1 MPNPAKTLV
10 WMVKS
15 FRAVACFGAFIFI
28 VLVGCSPSPAPVP
41 SANTSTVGLS
51 YPIVDNNRLLTDAE
65 LQTLAD
71 PANPVEPPAVRAWI
85 QQNHRV
91 LRSLVVDKDFSDLQF
106 FKSVLGNKRLVQLGE
121 SGHGVREFNMA
132 KTRLIKFLHQ
142 EMGYDVIAFESGL
155 FECYDA
161 DQRAAEFAT
170 PLQMMGASIFGVWST
185 VEVEELFRYIQTTK
199 SSARPLLLAGFD
211 SQRSAAFRDF
221 RRPAFFRS
229 LMSSIDATAAQ
240 QAFAHDSAFSAR
252 YAVAGQTS
260 GGYQQFSRDL
270 QNELQ
275 RWLTGYEAIAEFCE
289 RNRVRLGQ
297 TANNPIIPLFAAQ
310 CARSAAEF
318 VKQIA
323 ATNGGG
329 MIRDKA
335 MAQNI
340 DFLLKTMYPDKKIM
354 VWAHNYHIR
363 HANTQTLIL
372 PGLTPGIN
380 VHGEYLVELGRRNDM
395 YTIGLLM
402 YRGSAAANNRQVY
415 AINSVTAGSIESIA
429 YQARKHY
436 LFFDMTSQV
445 RSDSTVWMFE
455 QRVAKEW
462 GVNQLL
468 GVWRNQ
474 YDGILFIDA
483 VNPPVYR

>member
-1 MPNPAKTLV
+1 M
-10 WMVKS
+10 
-15 FRAVACFGAFIFI
+15 
-28 VLVGCSPSPAPVP
+28 
-41 SANTSTVGLS
+41 
-51 YPIVDNNRLLTDAE
+51 
-65 LQTLAD
+65 
-71 PANPVEPPAVRAWI
+71 
-85 QQNHRV
+85 
-91 LRSLVVDKDFSDLQF
+91 
-106 FKSVLGNKRLVQLGE
+106 
-121 SGHGVREFNMA
+121 
-132 KTRLIKFLHQ
+132 
-142 EMGYDVIAFESGL
+142 
-155 FECYDA
+155 
-161 DQRAAEFAT
+161 
-170 PLQMMGASIFGVWST
+170 
-185 VEVEELFRYIQTTK
+185 
-199 SSARPLLLAGFD
+199 
-211 SQRSAAFRDF
+211 
-221 RRPAFFRS
+221 
-229 LMSSIDATAAQ
+229 
-240 QAFAHDSAFSAR
+240 
-252 YAVAGQTS
+252 
-260 GGYQQFSRDL
+260 
-270 QNELQ
+270 
-275 RWLTGYEAIAEFCE
+275 
-289 RNRVRLGQ
+289 RLGQ
-297 TANNPIIPLFAAQ
+297 NANNPIIPLFAAQ

-318 VKQIA
+318 VKQLA
-323 ATNGGG
+323 ASNSSAGE

-363 HANTQTLIL
+363 HANTQTLVL
-372 PGLTPGIN
+372 PSLTPGIN

-415 AINSVTAGSIESIA
+415 DINSVTVGSIESIA

-483 VNPPVYR
+483 VNPPAYR